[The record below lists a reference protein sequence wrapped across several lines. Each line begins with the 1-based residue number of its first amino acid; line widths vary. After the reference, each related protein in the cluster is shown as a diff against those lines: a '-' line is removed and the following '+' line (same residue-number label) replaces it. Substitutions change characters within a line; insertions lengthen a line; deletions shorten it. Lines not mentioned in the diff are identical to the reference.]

1 MFEHKHIGKSHIEP
15 QIHTG
20 LINEGTIHSRVT
32 KGTLWNQM
40 PVDEWNIDIKEMAV
54 IAGDK
59 ENQSI
64 LQKGTDRVSKSKESH
79 QYAFVF
85 SDQMAVLFSVTSLPP
100 NHGCPVPVQSA
111 CLAVTR
117 LGPRKVFIVARPP
130 WALSCEHPMYHGSI
144 LSGVTAKNRRPVM
157 ER

>member
-15 QIHTG
+15 QIHMG
-20 LINEGTIHSRVT
+20 LINEGTIASRVT
-32 KGTLWNQM
+32 KGTLWSQM
-40 PVDEWNIDIKEMAV
+40 PVDEWNIDIKEVAV

-59 ENQSI
+59 QNQSI

-79 QYAFVF
+79 QYAFV
-85 SDQMAVLFSVTSLPP
+85 SSSQMSCCLSPPCLPTTVSCAGSVSLPDR
-100 NHGCPVPVQSA
+100 NKTG
-111 CLAVTR
+111 T
-117 LGPRKVFIVARPP
+117 RKVFTVARPP

-144 LSGVTAKNRRPVM
+144 LPGVTAKNRRPVM